1 MFTAKVREN
10 SQRLTFKVVI
20 TFLASLFVVV
30 LSPGLF
36 SIGVSQAAENDGD
49 CFFGMNSFCSR
60 TAQAAFRACRNEI
73 SDDFWIAVGN
83 CNNLSDHADRAD
95 CMLEAKEELKSAKED
110 CSDQFDARQ
119 EICHELGEGP
129 YDPQLD
135 PADFVDPDDIG
146 GSVPA
151 NLYFPLVSGTVWV
164 YEAETEEG
172 TETIKVTV
180 TEDTKEIEY
189 PSESGQIFTCRV
201 VRDIVELDG
210 ETTEDT
216 DDWYAQD
223 TEGNVWYFGE
233 ISRNFEDGEL
243 DNLEGSWK
251 SGRDSAKPGILMFA
265 DPQEGDIYRQEFFL
279 GDAEDMAEVVSRG
292 EESVT
297 VPFGTYSDDVLKT
310 KDFTPIEPDVFEFKY
325 YAPVVGL
332 VLEVNPDTGERVE
345 LIDKT
350 TP

>member
-1 MFTAKVREN
+1 MFTAKMREN
-10 SQRLTFKVVI
+10 SQRLKFKVVI
-20 TFLASLFVVV
+20 AFLASLLVVA

-36 SIGVSQAAENDGD
+36 SIAVSHAAEDDGD
-49 CFFGMNSFCSR
+49 GFSGRHRFCSR

-73 SDDFWIAVGN
+73 RDDFWIAVGN
-83 CNNLSDHADRAD
+83 CNNLTDPAARAE
-95 CMLEAKEELKSAKED
+95 CMREAKEELKSAKED

-119 EICHELGEGP
+119 EICHELGQGA

-146 GSVPA
+146 GSVQA
-151 NLYFPLVSGTVWV
+151 NLYFPLISGTVWV
-164 YEAETEEG
+164 YEAESEEG
-172 TETIKVTV
+172 TEIITVTV

-201 VRDIVELDG
+201 VRDVVELNG
-210 ETTEDT
+210 EPIEDT
-216 DDWYAQD
+216 DDWYSQD
-223 TEGNVWYFGE
+223 MEGNVWYFGE
-233 ISRNFEDGEL
+233 ISRNFEEGEL
-243 DNLEGSWK
+243 VSLEGSWE

-279 GDAEDMAEVVSRG
+279 GDAEDIAKVISRG

-310 KDFTPIEPDVFEFKY
+310 KDYTPIEPDVLEYKY
-325 YAPVVGL
+325 YAPGVGF
-332 VLEVNPDTGERVE
+332 VLEVKPATGERVE
-345 LIDKT
+345 LINKT